1 MLHRFFSFSKE
12 ISIETSTILMKLYLI
27 IWGVAIWGGVNVL
40 GKGMGFIM
48 HSADTAPPA
57 VHTVDDEE
65 ARDGGAER

>member
-1 MLHRFFSFSKE
+1 M
-12 ISIETSTILMKLYLI
+12 LMKLYLI

-48 HSADTAPPA
+48 HNADTTSPA
-57 VHTVDDEE
+57 MNTVDDEE